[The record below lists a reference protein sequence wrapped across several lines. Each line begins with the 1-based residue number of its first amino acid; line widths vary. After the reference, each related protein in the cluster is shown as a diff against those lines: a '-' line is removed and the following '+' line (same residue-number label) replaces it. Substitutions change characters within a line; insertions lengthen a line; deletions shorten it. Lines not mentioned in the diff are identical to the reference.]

1 MEQRLMT
8 IPAEGGDA
16 DLQRHRLPATRRAQV
31 AALVEER
38 GEAAVAELADA
49 LGVSADTVRR
59 DLDDLARRG
68 ILTRTHG
75 GAMHRPL
82 ARADRPFENRL
93 HERHEIKAAIGAAAA
108 RLVGDNQTLLINGGT
123 TTLAVARALRDRRDL
138 TIVTNNLRIPAEIDT
153 ACVRELYLLGG
164 NCRFSSLVTVGP
176 VEFPGTLPDRSHAVM
191 ADVAVIGVGGISAR
205 AGLSTSN
212 LHEARMMR
220 EMMDSA
226 ESVIVVADSSKFER
240 NAFAQIAELERAHTV
255 VTNQEPP
262 QALADA
268 LREAEVEVVVAG

>member
-1 MEQRLMT
+1 VT
-8 IPAEGGDA
+8 TFPD
-16 DLQRHRLPATRRAQV
+16 DSDVDPQRHRLPATRRAQV
-31 AALVEER
+31 AALVEDR
-38 GEAAVAELADA
+38 GEATVAELADA

-59 DLDDLARRG
+59 DLDELAGRG

-75 GAMHRPL
+75 GAMHRQL

-93 HERHEIKAAIGAAAA
+93 HERHELKQAIGAAAA
-108 RLVGDNQTLLINGGT
+108 QLVDDNQTLLINGGT
-123 TTLAVARALRDRRDL
+123 TTLAVARALRDSRDL

-176 VEFPGTLPDRSHAVM
+176 VEFPGTLADRSHAVM

-220 EMMDSA
+220 EMIDSA
-226 ESVIVVADSSKFER
+226 ERVIVVADSSKFER
-240 NAFAQIAELERAHTV
+240 NAFAQIAELEQAQTV
-255 VTNQEPP
+255 VTDREPP
-262 QALADA
+262 EPLAAA
-268 LREAEVEVVVAG
+268 LRDAQVDVVVAT

>member
-1 MEQRLMT
+1 VTT
-8 IPAEGGDA
+8 IPDEGDA
-16 DLQRHRLPATRRAQV
+16 DQQRHRLPATRRTQV
-31 AALVEER
+31 ATLVEER
-38 GEAAVAELADA
+38 GQATVADLADA

-59 DLDDLARRG
+59 DLDELARRG

-75 GAMHRPL
+75 GAMHRQL

-93 HERHEIKAAIGAAAA
+93 RERHEVKAAIGAATA
-108 RLVGDNQTLLINGGT
+108 RLVDDNQTLLINGGT
-123 TTLAVARALRDRRDL
+123 TTLAVARALRDSRDL
-138 TIVTNNLRIPAEIDT
+138 TIVTNNLRIPAEIDA

-176 VEFPGTLPDRSHAVM
+176 VEFPGTIPDRSHAVM

-226 ESVIVVADSSKFER
+226 ERVIVVADSSKFER
-240 NAFAQIAELERAHTV
+240 NAFAQIADLEQADTV
-255 VTNQEPP
+255 VTDCEPP
-262 QALADA
+262 ASLATA
-268 LREAEVEVVVAG
+268 LREAEVELVVAP

>member
-1 MEQRLMT
+1 MDEN
-8 IPAEGGDA
+8 D
-16 DLQRHRLPATRRAQV
+16 QRHRLPATRRSQV
-31 AALVEER
+31 ATLVEER
-38 GEAAVAELADA
+38 GEATVAELADA

-59 DLDDLARRG
+59 DLDELARRG

-75 GAMHRPL
+75 GAMHRQL

-93 HERHEIKAAIGAAAA
+93 RERHEVKEAIGRATAK
-108 RLVGDNQTLLINGGT
+108 LVDDNQTLLINGGT
-123 TTLAVARALRDRRDL
+123 TTLAVARALRDSRDL

-191 ADVAVIGVGGISAR
+191 ADVAIIGVGGISAR
-205 AGLSTSN
+205 SGLSTSN

-220 EMMDSA
+220 EMMDA
-226 ESVIVVADSSKFER
+226 ADRVIVVADSTKFER
-240 NAFAQIAELERAHTV
+240 NAFAQIADLHRAHTV
-255 VTNQEPP
+255 VTDTQPP
-262 QALADA
+262 TPLAEALE
-268 LREAEVEVVVAG
+268 EAGVDLVVAT

>member
-1 MEQRLMT
+1 MTT
-8 IPAEGGDA
+8 IPDDA
-16 DLQRHRLPATRRAQV
+16 DIDPQRHRLPATRRSQV
-31 AALVEER
+31 ATLVAER
-38 GEAAVAELADA
+38 GEATVAELADA

-59 DLDDLARRG
+59 DLDELARRG

-75 GAMHRPL
+75 GAMHREL

-93 HERHEIKAAIGAAAA
+93 RERHEIKEAIGAATA
-108 RLVGDNQTLLINGGT
+108 RLVDDSQTLLINGGT
-123 TTLAVARALRDRRDL
+123 TTLAVARALRDSRDL

-176 VEFPGTLPDRSHAVM
+176 VEFPGTTPDRSHAVM

-205 AGLSTSN
+205 AGLSTTN

-226 ESVIVVADSSKFER
+226 ERVIVVADSSKFER
-240 NAFAQIAELERAHTV
+240 NAFAQIADLDRADVV
-255 VTNQEPP
+255 VTDQEPP
-262 QALADA
+262 EPLADA
-268 LREAEVEVVVAG
+268 LREASVDVVVAT